1 MELTPLLA
9 GLVWGLALSV
19 ARQWAEQKAAG
30 RADRSELFPDRDVVT
45 AFIVLGTT
53 ANVYSALLI
62 ASGAPQVYA
71 RPSALVAL
79 ALVTASQL
87 LIFLIALRPSRLDLD
102 LALAA
107 SAPYVYLAALWIVAQ
122 ALGAYTLWLF

>member
-1 MELTPLLA
+1 
-9 GLVWGLALSV
+9 
-19 ARQWAEQKAAG
+19 
-30 RADRSELFPDRDVVT
+30 
-45 AFIVLGTT
+45 
-53 ANVYSALLI
+53 
-62 ASGAPQVYA
+62 VYA
-71 RPSALVAL
+71 RLSALVAL

-107 SAPYVYLAALWIVAQ
+107 SAPYVYLAALWIAAQ